1 MKCKECG
8 ADFKAKQYN
17 AEFCCGKHRNEFNN
31 RRALRGATLYDLE
44 MISRNEP
51 DKYVQHGLGAVRE
64 RVIAYWRIDDEL
76 KRAGRKSWKGAFNVL
91 SDLIRFAGN

>member
-44 MISRNEP
+44 MIKTYEP
-51 DKYVQHGLGAVRE
+51 GYYAEHNLADVRE
-64 RVIAYWRIDDEL
+64 NLIAHWQRDDVL
-76 KRAGRKSWKGAFNVL
+76 ARAGRKSWKRAFDVMA
-91 SDLIRFAGN
+91 DLVRFRG

>member
-44 MISRNEP
+44 MIERYEP
-51 DKYVQHGLGAVRE
+51 EVFAKHDLAVVRKNLLQH
-64 RVIAYWRIDDEL
+64 WNNDDGV